1 MSNKAWKCTAFFCSL
16 YDWAEF
22 NSTRRFYRYLE
33 DVDVERIPEKSC
45 DILETALPKEWI
57 ELLDSPE
64 MLRKIRKLPAD
75 YIEIIEMLCF
85 ENLTQR
91 EIAER
96 MSCSQQN
103 IAKKIEK
110 IKKVLKWGCKS
121 GLREAYRVKERKM
134 LLLPPTE
141 VIIWSRCRCRL
152 IENRITPADNEPC
165 VRAGPNV
172 RHDFDRA
179 ICWRS
184 DGRVYLLTTSVKLDS
199 PQLAIT
205 T

>member
-1 MSNKAWKCTAFFCSL
+1 MGYNYSREKRKFDIEWKKKEAWYHASGMSEEAIQEIFT

-22 NSTRRFYRYLE
+22 NATRRFYRYME

-45 DILETALPKEWI
+45 DILEAALSKEWI

-64 MLRKIRKLPAD
+64 TVRKIRKLPAD
-75 YIEIIEMLCF
+75 YIEIIEMLYF

-110 IKKVLKWGCKS
+110 IKKVLK
-121 GLREAYRVKERKM
+121 
-134 LLLPPTE
+134 
-141 VIIWSRCRCRL
+141 
-152 IENRITPADNEPC
+152 
-165 VRAGPNV
+165 
-172 RHDFDRA
+172 
-179 ICWRS
+179 
-184 DGRVYLLTTSVKLDS
+184 
-199 PQLAIT
+199 
-205 T
+205 

>member
-1 MSNKAWKCTAFFCSL
+1 MGYNYSREKRKFDIEWKKKEEWYRESGMSEEAIQEIFT

-45 DILETALPKEWI
+45 DILEAALAKEWI

-110 IKKVLKWGCKS
+110 IKKVLK
-121 GLREAYRVKERKM
+121 
-134 LLLPPTE
+134 
-141 VIIWSRCRCRL
+141 
-152 IENRITPADNEPC
+152 
-165 VRAGPNV
+165 
-172 RHDFDRA
+172 
-179 ICWRS
+179 
-184 DGRVYLLTTSVKLDS
+184 
-199 PQLAIT
+199 
-205 T
+205 

>member
-1 MSNKAWKCTAFFCSL
+1 MGYSYSREKRKFDIEWKKKEEWYRESGMSEEAIQEIFA

-22 NSTRRFYRYLE
+22 NATRRFYRYME
-33 DVDVERIPEKSC
+33 DVDVECIPEKSC
-45 DILETALPKEWI
+45 DILEAALAKEWT

-75 YIEIIEMLCF
+75 YIEIIEMLYF

-110 IKKVLKWGCKS
+110 IKKVLK
-121 GLREAYRVKERKM
+121 
-134 LLLPPTE
+134 
-141 VIIWSRCRCRL
+141 
-152 IENRITPADNEPC
+152 
-165 VRAGPNV
+165 
-172 RHDFDRA
+172 
-179 ICWRS
+179 
-184 DGRVYLLTTSVKLDS
+184 
-199 PQLAIT
+199 
-205 T
+205 

>member
-1 MSNKAWKCTAFFCSL
+1 MGYNYSREKRKFDAEWKKKEEWYRESGMSEEAIQEIFA

-22 NSTRRFYRYLE
+22 NSTRKFYRYME
-33 DVDVERIPEKSC
+33 DVDVEHIPEKSC
-45 DILETALPKEWI
+45 DILETALEKDWT
-57 ELLDSPE
+57 ELLDSPQ

-110 IKKVLKWGCKS
+110 IKKILK
-121 GLREAYRVKERKM
+121 
-134 LLLPPTE
+134 
-141 VIIWSRCRCRL
+141 
-152 IENRITPADNEPC
+152 
-165 VRAGPNV
+165 
-172 RHDFDRA
+172 
-179 ICWRS
+179 
-184 DGRVYLLTTSVKLDS
+184 
-199 PQLAIT
+199 
-205 T
+205 

>member
-1 MSNKAWKCTAFFCSL
+1 MPRTAHLRFDSSKKSKRRLFNIGYNYSREKRKFDIEWKKKEAWYRESGMSEEAIQEIFT

-33 DVDVERIPEKSC
+33 EVDVERIPEKSG
-45 DILETALPKEWI
+45 DILETALAKDWT
-57 ELLDSPE
+57 ELLDSPA

-75 YIEIIEMLCF
+75 YIEIIEMLYF

-110 IKKVLKWGCKS
+110 IKKILK
-121 GLREAYRVKERKM
+121 
-134 LLLPPTE
+134 
-141 VIIWSRCRCRL
+141 
-152 IENRITPADNEPC
+152 
-165 VRAGPNV
+165 
-172 RHDFDRA
+172 
-179 ICWRS
+179 
-184 DGRVYLLTTSVKLDS
+184 
-199 PQLAIT
+199 
-205 T
+205 

>member
-1 MSNKAWKCTAFFCSL
+1 MGYNYSREKRKFDAEWKKKEEWYRESGMSEEVIHEIFT

-22 NSTRRFYRYLE
+22 NATRKFYRYME

-45 DILETALPKEWI
+45 DILETALTNDWT

-75 YIEIIEMLCF
+75 YIEIIEMLYF

-110 IKKVLKWGCKS
+110 IKKVLK
-121 GLREAYRVKERKM
+121 
-134 LLLPPTE
+134 
-141 VIIWSRCRCRL
+141 
-152 IENRITPADNEPC
+152 
-165 VRAGPNV
+165 
-172 RHDFDRA
+172 
-179 ICWRS
+179 
-184 DGRVYLLTTSVKLDS
+184 
-199 PQLAIT
+199 
-205 T
+205 

>member
-1 MSNKAWKCTAFFCSL
+1 MGYSYSREKRKFDAEWKKKEEWYRESGMSEEAIQEIFT

-22 NSTRRFYRYLE
+22 NATRKFYRYME

-45 DILETALPKEWI
+45 DILETALANDWT
-57 ELLDSPE
+57 ELFDSPE
-64 MLRKIRKLPAD
+64 ILRRIRQLPTD

-110 IKKVLKWGCKS
+110 IKKILK
-121 GLREAYRVKERKM
+121 
-134 LLLPPTE
+134 
-141 VIIWSRCRCRL
+141 
-152 IENRITPADNEPC
+152 
-165 VRAGPNV
+165 
-172 RHDFDRA
+172 
-179 ICWRS
+179 
-184 DGRVYLLTTSVKLDS
+184 
-199 PQLAIT
+199 
-205 T
+205 

>member
-1 MSNKAWKCTAFFCSL
+1 MTQLHF
-16 YDWAEF
+16 
-22 NSTRRFYRYLE
+22 STRRFYRYLE

-45 DILETALPKEWI
+45 DILEAALAKEWA

-75 YIEIIEMLCF
+75 YIEIIEMLYF

-110 IKKVLKWGCKS
+110 IKKILK
-121 GLREAYRVKERKM
+121 
-134 LLLPPTE
+134 
-141 VIIWSRCRCRL
+141 
-152 IENRITPADNEPC
+152 
-165 VRAGPNV
+165 
-172 RHDFDRA
+172 
-179 ICWRS
+179 
-184 DGRVYLLTTSVKLDS
+184 
-199 PQLAIT
+199 
-205 T
+205 